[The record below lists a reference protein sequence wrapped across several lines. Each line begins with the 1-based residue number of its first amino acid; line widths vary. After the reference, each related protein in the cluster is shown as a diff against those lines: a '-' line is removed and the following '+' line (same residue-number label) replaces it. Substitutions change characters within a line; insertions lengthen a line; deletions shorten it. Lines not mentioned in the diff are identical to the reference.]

1 MFNFNATAVQLQARK
16 TGGGGS
22 VWLGEA
28 QPPWAETSKLSHYQT
43 GSPPSPKR
51 DGSLPGFLVAGFE
64 AWAARGVSR
73 EETREDGSG
82 DAGRSPAQ
90 HLVLAAAT
98 VLWLSGLAAVPAAGA
113 GAGGGSAPVRS
124 LLEMRREN
132 VIVQDYDLSC
142 GAAALATLLTYQH
155 GDPVSEQEV
164 TRGLVQ
170 REEYLARPEL
180 LRIRQG
186 FSLLDLKRYVER
198 RGYEGIG
205 YGQLELA
212 DLIERAPIMVPV
224 NFNGYNHFV
233 IFRGVVGDRVL
244 LADPAYGNRTMPIE
258 AFEDALLEYPKFG
271 KVGFVV
277 ARRDDGPAPPNR
289 LAPEPGAVPQVP
301 NSVLRRVLSVT
312 IP

>member
-1 MFNFNATAVQLQARK
+1 MFNFSRTAVQLQARK
-16 TGGGGS
+16 AGI
-22 VWLGEA
+22 
-28 QPPWAETSKLSHYQT
+28 
-43 GSPPSPKR
+43 PPSAER
-51 DGSLPGFLVAGFE
+51 DGPLPGFLVAGFE

-73 EETREDGSG
+73 EDTREDGSG
-82 DAGRSPAQ
+82 GGGRSPAR
-90 HLVLAAAT
+90 HLVVAAAT
-98 VLWLSGLAAVPAAGA
+98 VLWLSGLAPVPAAGA
-113 GAGGGSAPVRS
+113 GTGGGSAPVRS

-132 VIVQDYDLSC
+132 VIVQDFDLSC

-164 TRGLVQ
+164 ARGLIQ
-170 REEYLARPEL
+170 REEYIARPEL
-180 LRIRQG
+180 VRLRQG

-198 RGYEGIG
+198 RGYAGIG

-233 IFRGVVGDRVL
+233 IFRGLVGDRAL
-244 LADPAYGNRTMPIE
+244 LADPAYGNRTMPVE
-258 AFEDALLEYPKFG
+258 AFEDALLDYPEFG

-277 ARRDDGPAPPNR
+277 ARRDGVAPPNR

-301 NSVLRRVLSVT
+301 DGVLRRVLSVT